1 MFFALFVASTL
12 LALGCMVFGE
22 FEARTPLPR
31 RISKLIFLLGS
42 TALVAQLAGTAWA
55 LGWVGLLFGSGLSVH
70 RWWTRRN
77 GIDFLR
83 PEPRA
88 KYEALRGWNK

>member
-22 FEARTPLPR
+22 FEARTPLGR
-31 RISKLIFLLGS
+31 RIGKLIVLLVS
-42 TALVAQLAGTAWA
+42 TALVAQFVGTGWA
-55 LGWVGLLFGSGLSVH
+55 LGWVGLLFGLGLGVH
-70 RWWTRRN
+70 TWWTRRH

-88 KYEALRGWNK
+88 KYEMLRGWNK